1 MIPIKKY
8 NPAFLTDEELIDI
21 FCVRLNEFNSI
32 IETVKENDASVNQN
46 VLVIGPRGSG
56 KSTLLLRVSA
66 ELKKDKKLSKNWYPI
81 VFAEESYE
89 ISSIGEFWLECLF
102 HLGDQQF
109 NETGNDS
116 LQNAHQELHSELDDK
131 RLSTKCLA
139 HIRDF
144 ADEHNKRLM
153 LVVEN
158 LNMIFDSQ
166 LMNASDV
173 GWSLRHTLQNDS
185 RIMLL
190 ASSTSRFD
198 AIEKS
203 SEALFDLF
211 RCINLK
217 PLNTKECAILWEKS
231 SGKKPQ
237 KETMEAIR
245 ILTGGS
251 SRLVSIIARF
261 GAERSFHDLM
271 KNLLDLVDDNTEYF
285 KSHLELLPPQERR
298 VYLSLADLWKP
309 ATAKEVADRSRQ
321 NSSKVSAQLKRLIQR
336 GVVIE
341 VKGEPRK
348 KKYYLAE
355 RMYNIYYLLRRKRN
369 ADSMV
374 QALIDFMTAHFS
386 QKELPELAQDFI
398 DELANNNK
406 TPPKIFFQALEKLC
420 SKLDHS
426 ANKSLMITLPDSFL
440 KLKQVPV
447 TLKEKAMNEKLNNIF
462 ESWMRQSK
470 NKQYINVNI
479 TITKL
484 NSLLSEAIKIKDI
497 ESHTKSDM
505 NTLIL
510 NIRLLKLSLFAE
522 AKETDN
528 LLEVIDEILIHH
540 DEQLIR
546 ISGYNNLK
554 KLLLERKK
562 ELEIFNQSKIVL
574 LKDLKKLINNDF
586 DRSDYYPLTLKMLIY
601 SIALVG
607 KKPILNILQS
617 SKQKNTWLPLI
628 VAIQKELGE
637 PIDVAIEV
645 EEVAKDIQLKIKKIE
660 NKKPSDIGKEV
671 EKLLKITKKIK
682 KASLLP
688 AHK

>member
-56 KSTLLLRVSA
+56 KSTLLLRVA
-66 ELKKDKKLSKNWYPI
+66 TELKKDKKLAKNWYPI

-116 LQNAHQELHSELDDK
+116 LQIAHQELHSELDDK

-144 ADEHNKRLM
+144 ADEYDKRLM

-217 PLNTKECAILWEKS
+217 PLNTKECSTLWEKS

-374 QALIDFMTAHFS
+374 QALISFMTAYFS
-386 QKELPELAQDFI
+386 KKELPELAQDFI
-398 DELANNNK
+398 DELTKNNE

-420 SKLDHS
+420 EELDDGD
-426 ANKSLMITLPDSFL
+426 NKSLMLTLPDSFL
-440 KLKQVPV
+440 NLEQL
-447 TLKEKAMNEKLNNIF
+447 TSTFKEKALAIKIRNSIDHSTTLRFNTEEDTFEVVLSKFEKLEQSAQLFLIKHNLHSNFAISAILFNKAMYHGETDEYEEAIISLNQSITSLGDSPLIEDVSHFRGLLYDIKNSYLNIIKTEQEQLDIISILISDLSEETF
-462 ESWMRQSK
+462 PFFIKVLLIFSYSLRSKPLLKKLLESK
-470 NKQYINVNI
+470 NKQ
-479 TITKL
+479 
-484 NSLLSEAIKIKDI
+484 
-497 ESHTKSDM
+497 
-505 NTLIL
+505 
-510 NIRLLKLSLFAE
+510 
-522 AKETDN
+522 
-528 LLEVIDEILIHH
+528 
-540 DEQLIR
+540 
-546 ISGYNNLK
+546 
-554 KLLLERKK
+554 
-562 ELEIFNQSKIVL
+562 VL
-574 LKDLKKLINNDF
+574 LPF
-586 DRSDYYPLTLKMLIY
+586 
-601 SIALVG
+601 
-607 KKPILNILQS
+607 
-617 SKQKNTWLPLI
+617 I

-637 PIDVAIEV
+637 SISDVPIEI
-645 EEVAKDIQLKIKKIE
+645 EEVASTIISDMHKMQLEGSNFQKDLKKELRVVKKNIKHL
-660 NKKPSDIGKEV
+660 DG
-671 EKLLKITKKIK
+671 
-682 KASLLP
+682 
-688 AHK
+688 